1 MSDIFNNPTAEKR
14 VLASLLIDDMVLDQ
28 MINNIELID
37 FNTDRHRYMF
47 DIIRRFYRKYYKH
60 LERNILDTWLTKND
74 ATNKTDILL
83 LYGELHS
90 LGSDKYARF
99 YVDELKECTAKR
111 KLYDVYKEIGSGLE
125 NDADP
130 HEIAT
135 SIAQQILTASTSS
148 IVERTSVFA
157 DPDERIRQYIDREEH
172 PEKYKGVQ
180 YGIKEI
186 DELTGG
192 MFTGQLY
199 LCIGR
204 TGAGK
209 SRMLFNIGCNVA
221 KTGKKVMYC
230 TIEMDAAILQNMWES
245 REAKIPL
252 TDIMRTQ
259 LTGYNRRKYMAFL
272 QYQKKVQ
279 HPLYLVDIPQGCTT
293 GIIESEVL
301 AFEKL
306 HGQMPDLVLIDY
318 ANLIRPMS
326 KYKDRAEM
334 YDHVFR
340 ELKEG
345 ARAHKTVY
353 YTAAQMNRES
363 LKATNKGTEHIAF
376 SDAASYHC
384 DSIFRIFA
392 DEKDEVNHEAHY
404 EVVKG
409 RYHQG
414 SCVDLYWKRDINW
427 IGSWSGLVKPVTGSK
442 DESQNVSGSAAAT
455 TAADVSDS
463 GRSSDNT
470 DNLDY

>member
-14 VLASLLIDDMVLDQ
+14 VLASLLTDDIILDQ
-28 MINNIELID
+28 MINNIDIID
-37 FNTDRHRYMF
+37 FNIDRHRYMF
-47 DIIRRFYRKYYKH
+47 DIIKRFYRKYYKR
-60 LERNILDTWLTKND
+60 LERNILDAWLTKND
-74 ATNKTDILL
+74 SINKVDILL

-99 YVDELKECTAKR
+99 YIDELKECTAKR
-111 KLYDVYKEIGSGLE
+111 KLYNVYKEIGNGLE
-125 NDADP
+125 NDIDP
-130 HEIAT
+130 NEIAT
-135 SIAQQILTASTSS
+135 SIAQQILTANTSS

-157 DPDERIRQYIDREEH
+157 DPDDRIRQYIDREEH

-192 MFTGQLY
+192 MFPGQLY
-199 LCIGR
+199 LVIGR

-209 SRMLFNIGCNVA
+209 SRALFNIGCNVA

-259 LTGYNRRKYMAFL
+259 LTGYDRRKYMAFL
-272 QYQKKVQ
+272 QHQKKIQ

-306 HGQMPDLVLIDY
+306 HGQVPDLVLIDY
-318 ANLIRPMS
+318 ANLIRPMT

-345 ARAHKTVY
+345 SRAHKTVY

-363 LKATNKGTEHIAF
+363 LKAAKQGTEHIAF

-392 DEKDEVNHEAHY
+392 DEKDAVNHEVHY
-404 EVVKG
+404 EVIKG

-427 IGSWSGLVKPVTGSK
+427 IGSWSGLVKSTIGSK

-455 TAADVSDS
+455 ATSVPDT
-463 GRSSDNT
+463 GRSSCGTGNIE
-470 DNLDY
+470 Y